1 MKTLSLIAAAFFLVL
16 GVAVS
21 HAAATTSGTHVLTR
35 ISNET
40 GVPVDTL
47 QTQKSTTGLGYG
59 SLEHANLLAN
69 ASGQSFDTIVGKFKA
84 GEGWG
89 QIAHDYNLNLGK
101 LVSAAH
107 RSNHATVHAHTV
119 HGKSSIVHGKSST
132 VHGKSSTVHGKSS
145 TVHGK
150 SSTVHGK
157 SSTVHGK
164 STTVHGKS
172 STVHGKSSTV
182 HGKSSTVHG
191 KSSTVH
197 SKSTTLYGKSTT
209 VHGKSTTVHG

>member
-1 MKTLSLIAAAFFLVL
+1 MHMKTLSLITAAFFLVL

-21 HAAATTSGTHVLTR
+21 HAAATTGGTHVLTR
-35 ISNET
+35 ISNDT
-40 GVPVDTL
+40 GVPGDTL

-107 RSNHATVHAHTV
+107 RSNHATLHAH
-119 HGKSSIVHGKSST
+119 S
-132 VHGKSSTVHGKSS
+132 
-145 TVHGK
+145 
-150 SSTVHGK
+150 
-157 SSTVHGK
+157 VHGK

-191 KSSTVH
+191 KSSTV
-197 SKSTTLYGKSTT
+197 YGKSST
-209 VHGKSTTVHG
+209 VHGKSSTVHGKSSTHFGNSQLVSGNGGRGGAPDTVHGHGGH

>member
-1 MKTLSLIAAAFFLVL
+1 MKTLSLITVAFFLVL

-21 HAAATTSGTHVLTR
+21 HAAATTESTHVLTR

-47 QTQKSTTGLGYG
+47 QTEKSTTGLGYG
-59 SLEHANLLAN
+59 GLENANLLAN
-69 ASGQSFDTIVGKFKA
+69 ASGQSFDTIAGKFKA

-89 QIAHDYNLNLGK
+89 EIAHDYGLNLGK

-107 RSNHATVHAHTV
+107 RSNHATLHAHSV
-119 HGKSSIVHGKSST
+119 HGKST
-132 VHGKSSTVHGKSS
+132 
-145 TVHGK
+145 
-150 SSTVHGK
+150 
-157 SSTVHGK
+157 TVHGK

-197 SKSTTLYGKSTT
+197 GKSST
-209 VHGKSTTVHG
+209 VQGKSSKIGRAPS

>member
-1 MKTLSLIAAAFFLVL
+1 MALVLLL
-16 GVAVS
+16 GVAVP
-21 HAAATTSGTHVLTR
+21 HAAATDTHVLTR

-47 QTQKSTTGLGYG
+47 QTQESTTGLGYG
-59 SLEHANLLAN
+59 DLENANLLAK
-69 ASGQSFDTIVGKFKA
+69 ASAQSFDTIAGKFKA

-89 QIAHDYNLNLGK
+89 EIAHDYGLNLGK

-107 RSNHATVHAHTV
+107 RSSQATLHAHKV
-119 HGKSSIVHGKSST
+119 HGQ
-132 VHGKSSTVHGKSS
+132 STVHGKSS

-172 STVHGKSSTV
+172 TTHFGNSQSVSGNGGRGGAPDTVHG
-182 HGKSSTVHG
+182 HGGH
-191 KSSTVH
+191 
-197 SKSTTLYGKSTT
+197 
-209 VHGKSTTVHG
+209 

>member
-1 MKTLSLIAAAFFLVL
+1 MHMKTLSLITAAFFLVL

-21 HAAATTSGTHVLTR
+21 HAAATTGGTHVLTR

-59 SLEHANLLAN
+59 GLENANLLAK
-69 ASGQSFDTIVGKFKA
+69 ASGQSFDTIAGKFKA

-89 QIAHDYNLNLGK
+89 EIAHDYGLNLGK

-107 RSNHATVHAHTV
+107 RSSQATLHAHKV
-119 HGKSSIVHGKSST
+119 HGQST

-150 SSTVHGK
+150 SA
-157 SSTVHGK
+157 TVHGK
-164 STTVHGKS
+164 STTHFGNS
-172 STVHGKSSTV
+172 Q
-182 HGKSSTVHG
+182 
-191 KSSTVH
+191 
-197 SKSTTLYGKSTT
+197 L
-209 VHGKSTTVHG
+209 

>member
-1 MKTLSLIAAAFFLVL
+1 MKRLSLIAVALVLFL
-16 GVAVS
+16 GVAVP
-21 HAAATTSGTHVLTR
+21 HAAATDTHVLTR

-40 GVPVDTL
+40 GVAVDTL
-47 QTQKSTTGLGYG
+47 QTQKSTMGLGYG
-59 SLEHANLLAN
+59 DLENANLLAK

-119 HGKSSIVHGKSST
+119 HGKSS
-132 VHGKSSTVHGKSS
+132 
-145 TVHGK
+145 
-150 SSTVHGK
+150 
-157 SSTVHGK
+157 TVHGK

-172 STVHGKSSTV
+172 KTVHGKGRSGGDKGQHH
-182 HGKSSTVHG
+182 HGT
-191 KSSTVH
+191 
-197 SKSTTLYGKSTT
+197 
-209 VHGKSTTVHG
+209 

>member
-1 MKTLSLIAAAFFLVL
+1 MNIKTLCLITAASFLVL

-21 HAAATTSGTHVLTR
+21 HAAATTGSTHVLTR

-89 QIAHDYNLNLGK
+89 EIAHDYGLNLGK

-107 RSNHATVHAHTV
+107 RSSHATLHAQ
-119 HGKSSIVHGKSST
+119 SVHGKSST
-132 VHGKSSTVHGKSS
+132 MHGKSATRFENSQTISGKAGRGGAANTVHG
-145 TVHGK
+145 HGG
-150 SSTVHGK
+150 H
-157 SSTVHGK
+157 
-164 STTVHGKS
+164 
-172 STVHGKSSTV
+172 
-182 HGKSSTVHG
+182 
-191 KSSTVH
+191 
-197 SKSTTLYGKSTT
+197 
-209 VHGKSTTVHG
+209 

>member
-1 MKTLSLIAAAFFLVL
+1 MKTLSLIAVALVL
-16 GVAVS
+16 LLGAVS
-21 HAAATTSGTHVLTR
+21 HAAATDTHVLTR

-59 SLEHANLLAN
+59 GLENANLLAK
-69 ASGQSFDTIVGKFKA
+69 ASGQSFDTIAGKFKA

-89 QIAHDYNLNLGK
+89 EIAHDYGLNLGK

-107 RSNHATVHAHTV
+107 RSSQATLHAHKV
-119 HGKSSIVHGKSST
+119 HGQ
-132 VHGKSSTVHGKSS
+132 S

-164 STTVHGKS
+164 STTHFGNSQLVSGNGGRGGAPDTVRGHGG
-172 STVHGKSSTV
+172 H
-182 HGKSSTVHG
+182 
-191 KSSTVH
+191 
-197 SKSTTLYGKSTT
+197 
-209 VHGKSTTVHG
+209 